1 MLEAAM
7 GAWTGAAVDAPA
19 ADAPVAMLEAVTGA
33 WTGAAANAPVADAPV
48 AMSEAPT
55 MGISFF
61 SITDGFLWGFFF
73 NCGEDDGIG
82 EAVAVRMRE
91 WASDEGEKEE
101 LYKDE
106 GGVYRNTRPLCT
118 AAACTVTRG

>member
-1 MLEAAM
+1 
-7 GAWTGAAVDAPA
+7 
-19 ADAPVAMLEAVTGA
+19 
-33 WTGAAANAPVADAPV
+33 
-48 AMSEAPT
+48 

-61 SITDGFLWGFFF
+61 SIAGGFLRGCFFG
-73 NCGEDDGIG
+73 CGEDNGTG

-91 WASDEGEKEE
+91 WASVEGEKEG

-118 AAACTVTRG
+118 AAACTATRG